1 MDTEYLKSNTTCRIV
16 DFASRYFTFSAG
28 LFCSCVLMAFL
39 IGCESPNAKRSSLTD
54 QIDTLKQDN
63 KQLTGQIEQLASK
76 NKELKKQIDTLH
88 SLPGEINLQEL
99 YDVQK
104 IKITKHTNLHDKDK
118 DEAGKRE
125 TLIVHI
131 QPVDGDGDIVK
142 AAGSVDVQLLDLN
155 EDEPKV
161 LGRWHVG
168 PVELRK
174 LWFNALMMTNY
185 RLKFDVS
192 DKVETFEE
200 PLTVKVTFTDYLT
213 GKVFKEQKVIEPKT
227 K

>member
-1 MDTEYLKSNTTCRIV
+1 MNIKYRKSNIKCRIV
-16 DFASRYFTFSAG
+16 DFSSRHFAFSAG
-28 LFCSCVLMAFL
+28 LFCSCVLTAFL
-39 IGCESPNAKRSSLTD
+39 IGCESPDAKRNSLTD
-54 QIDTLKQDN
+54 QIDTLKKDN
-63 KQLTGQIEQLASK
+63 KQLTGQIEHLESK
-76 NKELKKQIDTLH
+76 TKGLEKQIDTLH
-88 SLPGEINLQEL
+88 SLSGEINLQEL

-118 DEAGKRE
+118 DEEGKKE

-131 QPVDGDGDIVK
+131 QPIDGDGDIVK

-161 LGRWHVG
+161 LGGWHVG
-168 PVELRK
+168 PRELRK

-192 DKVETFEE
+192 DKIKTFEE

-213 GKVFKEQKVIEPKT
+213 GRVFKEQKVIEPQT